1 MTLTSCH
8 SWQVIVMEKIFSNLK
23 MVETQALQVKAGKDL
38 MVVVSIDLL
47 HIKVVV

>member
-8 SWQVIVMEKIFSNLK
+8 SWQVIAMEKIITNLK
-23 MVETQALQVKAGKDL
+23 TVETKALQVKAGKYL
-38 MVVVSIDLL
+38 IVVVIIDLL